1 MLVRYYHHYHHH
13 LHHRAERSIVSTL
26 LLRLDPL
33 CHRGS
38 ASFTCPVCPS
48 YVLGGHHDCSASLSL
63 WEVSQPQGELY
74 MVLCLSVAYLSHA
87 HSCCHLPLP
96 PPKSVKCNSFIQLC
110 YALCLFAERHTSQS
124 IVCIFTGEFSHR
136 IFWKCNPS

>member
-1 MLVRYYHHYHHH
+1 MLVRYYHHYHH
-13 LHHRAERSIVSTL
+13 LYHRAERSVVSTL

-38 ASFTCPVCPS
+38 ASSTCPVCPS

-63 WEVSQPQGELY
+63 WEVSQPQGESY
-74 MVLCLSVAYLSHA
+74 MVLSLSVAYLSHA

-96 PPKSVKCNSFIQLC
+96 PQICQMRLLRSALLCTLSFCTKAHFSVYYMYF
-110 YALCLFAERHTSQS
+110 YR
-124 IVCIFTGEFSHR
+124 
-136 IFWKCNPS
+136 